1 MAKLD
6 FEEIEK
12 LSKEY
17 DELVKCWEDEYYY
30 YQALMDS
37 LHGDAGDRD

>member
-1 MAKLD
+1 
-6 FEEIEK
+6 
-12 LSKEY
+12 
-17 DELVKCWEDEYYY
+17 VKCWEDEYYY